1 MICTL
6 YLAPVDVLTDLPA
19 LLTGHILAFSLGH
32 IGALLAGHVNA
43 LLAGNLGKDYNS
55 GGKIIMSK

>member
-1 MICTL
+1 M

-43 LLAGNLGKDYNS
+43 LLAGNLGKDHNR
-55 GGKIIMSK
+55 GGKNIIAQDRL